1 MQTVR
6 NTLMSLLVWSAV
18 LPVYGKDAGWQWYNE
33 PAKSPAQET
42 AEKAAPVRQET
53 DIMQKLATLQ
63 MATKRALYEAILYPG
78 VDNFVRYFRLQ
89 NYWTQQAGLFTMSAR
104 KAMLAHPE
112 LDYNLQYSHYNGT
125 VRNQLA
131 ADQAQQRQAIA
142 KLAEHYG
149 IMFFYRGQD
158 PIDGQL
164 AQVIN
169 GFRATYGLSVIP
181 VSVDGVI
188 NPLLPDTRP
197 DRGQAQRLGVK
208 YFPAMMLVDPKQG
221 SVRPLSYGFITQD
234 DLAKQFLNVSED
246 FKPNF

>member
-1 MQTVR
+1 MRKIQAVWVAA
-6 NTLMSLLVWSAV
+6 LLCGSLTA
-18 LPVYGKDAGWQWYNE
+18 YGKDAGWQWYNG
-33 PAKSPAQET
+33 PVKLPDPKTTDKSAQ
-42 AEKAAPVRQET
+42 VRQEP
-53 DIMQKLATLQ
+53 DIMQKLSALQ
-63 MATKRALYEAILYPG
+63 TATKRALYEAILYPG
-78 VDNFVRYFRLQ
+78 VDNFVKYFRLQ
-89 NYWTQQAGLFTMSAR
+89 NYWTQQAGLFSMSAK

-131 ADQAQQRQAIA
+131 ADQAQQRQAIS

-181 VSVDGVI
+181 VTVDGVI
-188 NPLLPDTRP
+188 NPMLPDTRP
-197 DRGQAQRLGVK
+197 DQGQAQRLGVK

>member
-1 MQTVR
+1 M
-6 NTLMSLLVWSAV
+6 
-18 LPVYGKDAGWQWYNE
+18 
-33 PAKSPAQET
+33 
-42 AEKAAPVRQET
+42 
-53 DIMQKLATLQ
+53 
-63 MATKRALYEAILYPG
+63 
-78 VDNFVRYFRLQ
+78 DNFVKYFRLQ
-89 NYWTQQAGLFTMSAR
+89 NYWTQQAGETMMSAK

-112 LDYNLQYSHYNGT
+112 LDYNPCSTAITTARSGTNWRQTRRSSDRPLQ
-125 VRNQLA
+125 
-131 ADQAQQRQAIA
+131 

-169 GFRATYGLSVIP
+169 GFRDTYGLSVIP

-188 NPLLPDTRP
+188 NPLLPDSRTH
-197 DRGQAQRLGVK
+197 QAGAAPRAED
-208 YFPAMMLVDPKQG
+208 FPAMMLVDPKQG
-221 SVRPLSYGFITQD
+221 SVRPLSYGFISQD